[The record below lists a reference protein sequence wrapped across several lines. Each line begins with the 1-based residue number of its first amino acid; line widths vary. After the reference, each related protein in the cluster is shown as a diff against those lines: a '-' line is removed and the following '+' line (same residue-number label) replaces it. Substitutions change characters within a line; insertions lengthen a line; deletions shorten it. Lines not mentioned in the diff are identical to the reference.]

1 LDSLF
6 LCPIICMIYIEKNIL
21 TNIALTLTESSQL
34 ATPYYLFHFVNEIN
48 DTEFFETFTDI
59 SGYPERFNLFEMQLD
74 YVAGQYTYTVYES
87 DTPNPTTIADTTGR
101 IIETGIMIVHS
112 TENVDTNIYL

>member
-1 LDSLF
+1 
-6 LCPIICMIYIEKNIL
+6 MIYIEKDIG

-34 ATPYYLFHFVNEIN
+34 ANPFYLFHFVNEIN
-48 DTEFFETFTDI
+48 DNEFFETFTDI
-59 SGYPERFNLFEMQLD
+59 SGYPERFNLFEMKLD

-87 DTPNPTTIADTTGR
+87 ATPNPTEIAQTTGI

-112 TENVDTNIYL
+112 NEDLDSNIYL

>member
-1 LDSLF
+1 
-6 LCPIICMIYIEKNIL
+6 MIYIEKNIE

-34 ATPYYLFHFVNEIN
+34 AIPYYLFHFVNEIN
-48 DTEFFETFTDI
+48 DSEFFETFTDI

-74 YVAGQYTYTVYES
+74 YVYES
-87 DTPNPTTIADTTGR
+87 ATPNPQTIAETTGI

-112 TENVDTNIYL
+112 NEDLDSNIYL